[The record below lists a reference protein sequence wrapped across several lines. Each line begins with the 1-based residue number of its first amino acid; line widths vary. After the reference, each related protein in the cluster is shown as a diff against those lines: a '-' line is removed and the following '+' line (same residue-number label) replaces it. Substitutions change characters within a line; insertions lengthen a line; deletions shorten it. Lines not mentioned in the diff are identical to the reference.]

1 MKNLS
6 LGHAALLGIVAG
18 AMLMVAGCGKKPSAA
33 AGDDMSQGDPN
44 AKITV
49 VEYAS
54 VACPICATVNK
65 TVMPEFKKR
74 YIDTGK
80 VHYIYRPMMTGNQPV
95 ATAGH
100 LLAACAGKDKY
111 FAVIDAIMR
120 AQKEM
125 DEGGP
130 PETYTN
136 ARPVLAGIA
145 ASVGLNEADFT
156 KCVQD
161 PKAIEHLNDLNQKYL
176 TKDGI
181 EGTPTF
187 FINGKKVSGVP
198 TDISFFDDAIKN
210 APAAK

>member
-6 LGHAALLGIVAG
+6 LGRAALLGLVVG
-18 AMLMVAGCGKKPSAA
+18 TMLMVAGCGKKPSAA
-33 AGDDMSQGDPN
+33 AGDDMSEGDPN
-44 AKITV
+44 AKVTV
-49 VEYAS
+49 IEYAS
-54 VACPICATVNK
+54 VACPICAHVNE

-80 VHYIYRPMMTGNQPV
+80 VHYIYRPMMTGSQPV

-111 FAVIDAIMR
+111 FSVIDAIMR

-130 PETYTN
+130 QEQYTN
-136 ARPVLAGIA
+136 ARPVLLNIA
-145 ASVGLNEADFT
+145 KSVGLSEDDFA

-161 PKAIEHLNDLNQKYL
+161 PKGIEHLNDLNKQYG
-176 TKDGI
+176 TKDGV

-187 FINGKKVSGVP
+187 FINGKKYTEVP
-198 TDISFFDDAIKN
+198 QDITFFDNAIKN

>member
-6 LGHAALLGIVAG
+6 FGRAALLGLVAG
-18 AMLMVAGCGKKPSAA
+18 AMFLVAGCNKAPSAA
-33 AGDDMSQGDPN
+33 AGDDMSQGDPK

-54 VACPICATVNK
+54 VACPICGRVND
-65 TVMPEFKKR
+65 TIMPEFKKR

-80 VHYIYRPMMTGNQPV
+80 VHYIYRPMMTGNPSV

-111 FAVIDAIMR
+111 FSVIDAVMR
-120 AQKEM
+120 SQQEM
-125 DEGGP
+125 DAGGP
-130 PETYTN
+130 PEQYTN
-136 ARPVLAGIA
+136 ARPVLLNIA
-145 ASVGLNEADFT
+145 KSVGIDADAFT
-156 KCVQD
+156 KCVSD
-161 PKAIEHLNDLNQKYL
+161 PKAIEHLNDLNQQYL

-187 FINGKKVSGVP
+187 FVNGKKVTGIP
-198 TDISFFDDAIKN
+198 NDISYFDDAIKN

>member
-1 MKNLS
+1 MQKLS
-6 LGHAALLGIVAG
+6 FGRAALLGLVAG
-18 AMLMVAGCGKKPSAA
+18 AMLLVAGCGKKPSAA
-33 AGDDMSQGDPN
+33 AGDDMSEGVPT

-54 VACPICATVNK
+54 VACPICARVNA

-80 VHYIYRPMMTGNQPV
+80 VKYVYRPMMTGNQTV

-111 FAVIDAIMR
+111 FNVIDAIMR
-120 AQKEM
+120 AQESM
-125 DEGGP
+125 DAGGP
-130 PETYTN
+130 PEQYTS
-136 ARPVLAGIA
+136 ARPVLLGIA
-145 ASVGLNEADFT
+145 ASVGLNEADFN
-156 KCVQD
+156 KCVSD
-161 PKAIEHLNDLNQKYL
+161 KDAITHLNDLNGQYL

-187 FINGKKVSGVP
+187 FVNGKKITGIP
-198 TDISFFDDAIKN
+198 TDIAFFDDAIKN